1 MIQLHVTKK
10 LLAKLPIDKVGN
22 LPSQVSG
29 LELVVAGSNLENP
42 LSGWHGNLITLQ
54 RRNCI
59 VMVHD
64 ATRFP
69 VFLLCLTKPD
79 FANLQY
85 WFEDAFMNTLLKAGA
100 NDQQMTT
107 ATKLLAKLTID
118 SVCDRSVQGTL
129 NRIKR
134 DVEHMIWYDDVQ
146 VVNLSGPKV
155 GAWLASSPCT
165 VKGQKDFIIPNKAM
179 QELLDEAF

>member
-10 LLAKLPIDKVGN
+10 LLAKLPIDEAVK
-22 LPSQVSG
+22 LPESYS
-29 LELVVAGSNLENP
+29 ENP

-69 VFLLCLTKPD
+69 LFLLCLTKPD
-79 FANLQY
+79 FENLDY
-85 WFEDAFMNTLLKAGA
+85 WFADALMNTLLKVGA

-107 ATKLLAKLTID
+107 ATKLLAKLSID
-118 SVCDRSVQGTL
+118 SVCDRSVQGTM
-129 NRIKR
+129 NRIKG
-134 DVEHMIWYDDVQ
+134 DVEHMIWYDDAKIVD
-146 VVNLSGPKV
+146 LSGPKI
-155 GAWLASSPCT
+155 GAWLADSPCSI
-165 VKGQKDFIIPNKAM
+165 KGQKDFIIPNKAM
-179 QELLDEAF
+179 LELLDNAF

>member
-10 LLAKLPIDKVGN
+10 LLAKLPIDEPKV
-22 LPSQVSG
+22 LPESHT
-29 LELVVAGSNLENP
+29 ENP

-69 VFLLCLTKPD
+69 LFLLCLTKLD
-79 FANLQY
+79 FANLDY
-85 WFEDAFMNTLLKAGA
+85 WFADALMNTLLKVGA

-107 ATKLLAKLTID
+107 ATKLLAKLSID
-118 SVCDRSVQGTL
+118 SVCDRSVQGTM
-129 NRIKR
+129 NRIKG
-134 DVEHMIWYDDVQ
+134 DVEHMVWYDDAKIVD
-146 VVNLSGPKV
+146 LSGPKI
-155 GAWLASSPCT
+155 GAWLADSPCSI
-165 VKGQKDFIIPNKAM
+165 KGQKDFIIPNKAM
-179 QELLDEAF
+179 LELLDNAL